1 MHKNESSLTKFANIF
16 LRLALAAAFL
26 AAVTDRFGVWGP
38 PGTTTVAWGDF
49 GRFLVYGA
57 KLNPELPAAWIPV
70 VGWIVTF
77 AETIFA
83 IALLLGFR
91 TRMFALLS
99 GLLLLA
105 FAFGMTIG
113 TGVKSALNPSVFS
126 ASAGAFLLATMRE
139 YSSSF
144 GCFRKRVSMKK
155 LFSLLL
161 GMALMPGTATHAFAQ
176 DRNNG
181 ETKARDTDKAQNERT
196 KVSMSIREKN
206 IKVMLTLF
214 NAVEQHD
221 EQQQLELYQPNVEF
235 HWPPSLYG
243 GSRPGWDET
252 WLALQP
258 TARERRMDP
267 RVVAASDDE
276 VAVLYHQRGVSPT
289 GERFDG
295 EVLGLYQLRGGKL
308 ARAQMFYFDTAAVAS
323 FLARAITP
331 QLQGRVQKVLSQLKS
346 LPNERRRN
354 VEQGF
359 GKLQMMAPR
368 QRPQLT
374 NSDEFKRNFSEDER
388 DLIKRML
395 DLNASHDRRAQSAPD

>member
-1 MHKNESSLTKFANIF
+1 M
-16 LRLALAAAFL
+16 
-26 AAVTDRFGVWGP
+26 
-38 PGTTTVAWGDF
+38 
-49 GRFLVYGA
+49 
-57 KLNPELPAAWIPV
+57 EL
-70 VGWIVTF
+70 
-77 AETIFA
+77 
-83 IALLLGFR
+83 
-91 TRMFALLS
+91 
-99 GLLLLA
+99 
-105 FAFGMTIG
+105 
-113 TGVKSALNPSVFS
+113 
-126 ASAGAFLLATMRE
+126 
-139 YSSSF
+139 
-144 GCFRKRVSMKK
+144 GCVRKRVSMKK
-155 LFSLLL
+155 VFSLLL
-161 GMALMPGTATHAFAQ
+161 GTVLMLSTTVRAFAQ
-176 DRNNG
+176 DTNND
-181 ETKARDTDKAQNERT
+181 ERKAGATDKAQNERT
-196 KVSMSIREKN
+196 NISMSIREKN
-206 IKVMLTLF
+206 INVMLTLF

-243 GSRPGWDET
+243 GSRLGWDET

-267 RVVAASDDE
+267 RIVAASDDE

-308 ARAQMFYFDTAAVAS
+308 ARAQMFYFDTAAVAR

-331 QLQGRVQKVLSQLKS
+331 QLQRGVEKILSQLKS

-374 NSDEFKRNFSEDER
+374 DSDEFKRNFSEDER

-395 DLNASHDRRAQSAPD
+395 DLNASHDGSAQSAPDW

>member
-1 MHKNESSLTKFANIF
+1 M
-16 LRLALAAAFL
+16 
-26 AAVTDRFGVWGP
+26 
-38 PGTTTVAWGDF
+38 
-49 GRFLVYGA
+49 
-57 KLNPELPAAWIPV
+57 EL
-70 VGWIVTF
+70 
-77 AETIFA
+77 
-83 IALLLGFR
+83 
-91 TRMFALLS
+91 
-99 GLLLLA
+99 
-105 FAFGMTIG
+105 
-113 TGVKSALNPSVFS
+113 
-126 ASAGAFLLATMRE
+126 
-139 YSSSF
+139 
-144 GCFRKRVSMKK
+144 GCVRKRVSVKN
-155 LFSLLL
+155 LFGLLL
-161 GMALMPGTATHAFAQ
+161 GMVLISGTPAHVFGQ
-176 DRNNG
+176 DTNND

-196 KVSMSIREKN
+196 KVSMSMREKN

-221 EQQQLELYQPNVEF
+221 EQRQLELYQPNVEF

-258 TARERRMDP
+258 TARERIMDP

-289 GERFDG
+289 GERFDT

-331 QLQGRVQKVLSQLKS
+331 QLQRRVQKVISQLKS

-368 QRPQLT
+368 QRPQLMD
-374 NSDEFKRNFSEDER
+374 SDEFKRNFSEDER

-395 DLNASHDRRAQSAPD
+395 DLNASHDGRAQSAPDW